1 MSDFLPIPGHE
12 PYTVNALGQVRSERN
27 ASKLLLSHDAK
38 GRVTLRG
45 NGKTAKFFV
54 GELLDLA
61 GFYHNGSDK
70 EAVARAE
77 ETARDA
83 LQRLALAEAQTEKM
97 KARLDKKDRAN
108 FLLLGIRADLTRRI
122 ERMEQS
128 QPKPASKPGPKPKRG
143 RPERRG
149 VEPDSDAD
157 PLFAEE
163 W

>member
-27 ASKLLLSHDAK
+27 ASKLLLSHDVK
-38 GRVTLRG
+38 GRVTLRE

-54 GELLDLA
+54 GELLNLA
-61 GFYHNGSDK
+61 GYYHNGSDK

-83 LQRLALAEAQTEKM
+83 LERLALAEAQVK
-97 KARLDKKDRAN
+97 KVQAQLDKKDRAN

-122 ERMEQS
+122 EQRERVK
-128 QPKPASKPGPKPKRG
+128 PKPAPKPAAKPKRS
-143 RPERRG
+143 PERRD